1 MSNFGSIWSH
11 LGGAD
16 GHVAEPPFRRLAK
29 KLRNRDLRGSVSSS
43 CIASHW
49 PGCMSLSLPSLHMVA
64 AALTLC
70 SSIASAGGVSIG
82 IHQVPWQHLRHEVQ
96 GIATRARLKQV
107 IESRSFLNLG
117 VPRPPLCAEHE
128 CRAVTMPKNDAEC
141 RMIYAECR
149 AMTCDRCRCR
159 ADDHGTGKNH

>member
-1 MSNFGSIWSH
+1 MHAELSEYEVDINYDVPCD
-11 LGGAD
+11 LG
-16 GHVAEPPFRRLAK
+16 RLSGLAPSMAQAI
-29 KLRNRDLRGSVSSS
+29 GGPTG
-43 CIASHW
+43 CI
-49 PGCMSLSLPSLHMVA
+49 PSF
-64 AALTLC
+64 
-70 SSIASAGGVSIG
+70 
-82 IHQVPWQHLRHEVQ
+82 
-96 GIATRARLKQV
+96 
-107 IESRSFLNLG
+107 SFNLG